1 MLARACYDLTM
12 KHATSAA
19 LDTLSDLLQQIRLKE
34 GLREKGPGVFYR
46 KSKAF
51 LHFHEDPAGMFAD
64 IRAGEDFDRYP
75 VNTRAQQRAL
85 LAAIDRALKG

>member
-1 MLARACYDLTM
+1 M